1 MRQATEAAEAAEARW
16 KVALVLEYDGT
27 AYAGFQRQANAP
39 SVQATTEEAWRLLTG
54 SVDRLKGAG
63 RTDAGV
69 HATGQVVAFETT
81 SALSTVVLQRG
92 LNHYLPADIAVTEAY
107 EAPMKFH
114 PRRDALSRVYRY
126 TLLSRR
132 SRSPLRRRAAYLV
145 GRPVDVAT
153 MQECLA
159 YLEGVRDFAPFSG
172 PVDEGATTI
181 RRLFRTAVWREEDE
195 VHLEMEG
202 NAFLPQ
208 QVRRTVGAV
217 LQVGVGK
224 ETVQA
229 FKAQADSG
237 RRGAAHWVVPPSGLC
252 LRQVNYKGF
261 PSRSYARQQNN
272 QSYVINQ
279 AGPTLAGR

>member
-1 MRQATEAAEAAEARW
+1 MRQATETAEAPR

-39 SVQATTEEAWRLLTG
+39 SVQASVEEAWRLLTG
-54 SVDRLKGAG
+54 STARLKAAG

-81 SALSTVVLQRG
+81 SALTTEELQRG
-92 LNHYLPADIAVTEAY
+92 LGHYLPSDIAVTAAY
-107 EAPMKFH
+107 EAPAGFD

-132 SRSPLRRRAAYLV
+132 SRSPLRRRSAYLV
-145 GRPVDVAT
+145 GRPVDIAT

-159 YLEGVRDFAPFSG
+159 YLEGMRDFAPFSG
-172 PVDEGATTI
+172 PVDEGASTI
-181 RRLFRTAVWREEDE
+181 RRLFRTAVWREVDE
-195 VHLEMEG
+195 VHLELEG

-217 LQVGVGK
+217 LLVGVGK

-237 RRGAAHWVVPPSGLC
+237 RRGTAHWVVPPWGLC
-252 LRQVNYKGF
+252 LRQVNYQEF
-261 PSRSYARQQNN
+261 SSRSYARQQNN
-272 QSYVINQ
+272 HPYVINQ
-279 AGPTLAGR
+279 AGSALAGR

>member
-1 MRQATEAAEAAEARW
+1 MRQATETAEARR

-39 SVQATTEEAWRLLTG
+39 SVQAAVEEAWRRLTG
-54 SVDRLKGAG
+54 SSARLKAAG

-81 SALSTVVLQRG
+81 SALSTEALQGG
-92 LNHYLPADIAVTEAY
+92 LDHYLPSDIAVTAAY
-107 EAPMKFH
+107 EVPAGFD
-114 PRRDALSRVYRY
+114 PRRSALSRVYRY

-132 SRSPLRRRAAYLV
+132 SRSPLRRRSAYLV
-145 GRPVDVAT
+145 GRPVDIAT

-172 PVDEGATTI
+172 PVDEGASTI
-181 RRLFRTAVWREEDE
+181 RRLFRTAVWREGDE
-195 VHLEMEG
+195 VHLELEG

-217 LQVGVGK
+217 LRVGVGK

-237 RRGAAHWVVPPSGLC
+237 RRGATHWVVPPWGLC
-252 LRQVNYKGF
+252 LRQVNYQEF

-272 QSYVINQ
+272 HSYVINQ
-279 AGPTLAGR
+279 AGPALAGR